1 MDKMV
6 RPIGITTG
14 SVKDH
19 LVMGKHDDLDNFSNL
34 ERTVFHHVLPEFPCP
49 CRGRQD
55 VSRC

>member
-34 ERTVFHHVLPEFPCP
+34 ERTVFHNFLP
-49 CRGRQD
+49 
-55 VSRC
+55 